1 MDVIFSTLHPANKN
15 MKCQP
20 GWNSACAEA
29 SVRLFQWLHY
39 KKRKK
44 RLSVFVT
51 CVLCVKAKPSL
62 SKFQA
67 GTLSYF
73 SYCCIPFTPVPHVV
87 FSSPC
92 KCCEW
97 MNARHCNGLLS
108 YTSADAT
115 KRKENTILLYY
126 FSHTAFHP
134 KRKTRTQAKLQ
145 DIGLNCVW
153 PIGYRSSLVSLSQKV
168 RKEKRWK
175 TARNNMQ
182 TMTNSVLQEPWNN
195 GTFKVPMNCYP
206 HKF

>member
-1 MDVIFSTLHPANKN
+1 MQMDIIFSTLHPADKN

-39 KKRKK
+39 KK
-44 RLSVFVT
+44 SVS
-51 CVLCVKAKPSL
+51 CVKAKPSL

-73 SYCCIPFTPVPHVV
+73 SYCCIPFSPVPHVV

-92 KCCEW
+92 ECCEW
-97 MNARHCNGLLS
+97 VNARHCNGLLS
-108 YTSADAT
+108 DTSADAT
-115 KRKENTILLYY
+115 KRKENTILLYC

-134 KRKTRTQAKLQ
+134 KRKTRTPAKLQ

-175 TARNNMQ
+175 TATNNMQ

-195 GTFKVPMNCYP
+195 GTVKVPMNCYP
-206 HKF
+206 DKF